1 MVQLIR
7 VAIQRLLK
15 GNHRK
20 GNVVIFRK
28 RYVLPATV
36 ALLLAGGGGIAYAT
50 VLSPV
55 STSGV
60 INGCY
65 TNAEVNGSHVLV
77 LQDQG
82 TKCPKGTTAISW
94 SQSGGAGATG
104 PAGPAGPTGAR
115 GATGAVGPSGP
126 PGVAGTT
133 GAIGPI
139 GPTGSPG
146 PAGPVGPAGPTGL
159 TGATGPA
166 GASGIDGGTV
176 SVIGGNQCILDSSFG
191 PDTVTVSTVPN
202 TDNGIPVVY
211 CLVTGI
217 PAGSDVQVTS
227 LDLDEFQQNVLVE
240 THFNDGNFIAPD
252 QFRVFLQN
260 SNGTNGD
267 GQGSFNWIAV
277 PSS

>member
-1 MVQLIR
+1 
-7 VAIQRLLK
+7 
-15 GNHRK
+15 
-20 GNVVIFRK
+20 VIFRK

-55 STSGV
+55 SSSGV

-104 PAGPAGPTGAR
+104 PAGPAGAPGA
-115 GATGAVGPSGP
+115 AGAVGPSGP

-146 PAGPVGPAGPTGL
+146 PAGPSGPAGPTGL

-211 CLVTGI
+211 CLLTGI